1 MAWIEKLLD
10 DTVNNDWCTKLNCTT
25 CGAMAF
31 KKRLR
36 LYVDGIRLG
45 KVYRESEPLP
55 RWGKADADFLIAALA
70 GYEPVELNRFSS
82 KQDEAIMLILYVA
95 WSHAPCDETT
105 EQMFRLLQSF
115 YSGAI
120 LKRMMVHYSNV
131 KQSREHYALIHS
143 PEYAAKRRA
152 EKKAEKQLRHAERMR
167 LQKIKN
173 AAFYSAK
180 FEN

>member
-1 MAWIEKLLD
+1 MTWIEKLLD
-10 DTVNNDWCTKLNCTT
+10 DTVKNDWCTRLSCTT

-36 LYVDGIRLG
+36 LYVDRIRLG
-45 KVYRESEPLP
+45 TVYRESEPLP
-55 RWGKADADFLIAALA
+55 RWEKADADFLIAALA
-70 GYEPVELNRFSS
+70 GYKPVELNRFSS
-82 KQDEAIMLILYVA
+82 KQDQAMMLILYVA

-105 EQMFRLLQSF
+105 EQMFRSLQSS
-115 YSGAI
+115 YAGAI
-120 LKRMMVHYSNV
+120 LKRMMVHYSSV
-131 KQSREHYALIHS
+131 KESREHYALIHS
-143 PEYAAKRRA
+143 PEYAIKRRA